1 MSAFEVIST
10 VVMIATLVLAA
21 VQFGRDLNRKK
32 QQKVK
37 PPSISQ
43 MVDGRYPFGN
53 SLCRG
58 EKPNQKRRP
67 FLPLFYHIQR
77 QMSTLCKRSNL
88 WPVNPQIVPIAQLRR
103 KCFCQLNR
111 RKLNVYLECVLKIP
125 EYAIPALPPVN
136 TSYVPAI
143 NPDNPVNAHAL

>member
-10 VVMIATLVLAA
+10 IVMIATLVLAA

-37 PPSISQ
+37 PPSIQ
-43 MVDGRYPFGN
+43 RMVDGLNPFTN
-53 SLCRG
+53 RLCRG
-58 EKPNQKRRP
+58 EKPTKKRRP
-67 FLPLFYHIQR
+67 FLPLFYHIQW
-77 QMSTLCKRSNL
+77 QMSTSCKHSNL
-88 WPVNPQIVPIAQLRR
+88 WPVNPQIVSIAQLRR
-103 KCFCQLNR
+103 KCFCQLKR
-111 RKLNVYLECVLKIP
+111 HKLNVYLECVSKIP

-143 NPDNPVNAHAL
+143 NPDNPVNAYAL

>member
-77 QMSTLCKRSNL
+77 QMSTSCKRSNL
-88 WPVNPQIVPIAQLRR
+88 WPVNAQIAAIIQLGR
-103 KCFCQLNR
+103 KCSCQLKR
-111 RKLNVYLECVLKIP
+111 RKLNVYLERVSKIP
-125 EYAIPALPPVN
+125 EYAIPALPPVD
-136 TSYVPAI
+136 TSYIPAI
-143 NPDNPVNAHAL
+143 NPNNHVNAYAL